1 MLNTQ
6 GPSQSDVE
14 ICDLSFIEQVFIW
27 SLRMKIRGDK
37 YFAKVIAHC
46 ENNLSPAAAR
56 IALNSIDMIVKS
68 VKHHGVKSLNLNC
81 TCMTKLSSDEW
92 LLITVFREAN
102 AEQIQTAL
110 SCAVSMVEE
119 EGVNLMIHALLSFQ
133 MAMETID
140 KPVVNKTDH
149 TLMAEQ
155 RHHGIASQ
163 TSKMIH

>member
-1 MLNTQ
+1 MLK
-6 GPSQSDVE
+6 PEVPVQSHVE

-37 YFAKVIAHC
+37 YFAKVTAHC

-56 IALNSIDMIVKS
+56 IALTSINMIVTC
-68 VKHHGVKSLNLNC
+68 VKNHGIKSLCLNC

-92 LLITVFREAN
+92 LLIKLFRAANSEEIEA
-102 AEQIQTAL
+102 AL
-110 SCAVSMVEE
+110 SFAVSIVEE
-119 EGVNLMIHALLSFQ
+119 EGGNLMLHALLSFQ

-140 KPVVNKTDH
+140 RPVVKKTDH

-155 RHHGIASQ
+155 MEQGIAIQ

>member
-1 MLNTQ
+1 MLINQ
-6 GPSQSDVE
+6 VPGQSHVK

-27 SLRMKIRGDK
+27 SLRMKVRGDK
-37 YFAKVIAHC
+37 YFAKVTTHC

-56 IALNSIDMIVKS
+56 IALNSINMIVMS
-68 VKHHGVKSLNLNC
+68 VKNHGIKSLNLNC